1 MAARFLDG
9 HDAAWGFRPPVLD
22 CTQPRRHGHVRKLFA
37 RTQALA
43 PEWRVTQI
51 PAVSLKGAP
60 LRANFHFCIAQ
71 AA

>member
-1 MAARFLDG
+1 MAARLLDG

-22 CTQPRRHGHVRKLFA
+22 CTQLRRHGHVQKFFA
-37 RTQALA
+37 RTQASV
-43 PEWRVTQI
+43 PEWRVTPF

-60 LRANFHFCIAQ
+60 QRANLQCCIAQ